1 MFNCEFEVNMYVI
14 CIAIRVICRYD
25 KSNRVIR

>member
-1 MFNCEFEVNMYVI
+1 MHS
-14 CIAIRVICRYD
+14 IAIRVICRYD